1 MTISQSISTLPSA
14 PDRDGDTPA
23 EFSDKVDALLLQL
36 IDLVEEENAWAGQA
50 NTLANDVNAD
60 AGDAK
65 TYRDEAQSSQNAT
78 LYDNGV
84 TYNYD
89 VGVRPDTVIG
99 SNGHAYRCLVNGT
112 IGDNPVGSG
121 TGHWAQITV
130 GSTEIFEDQVTENEY
145 RMFAFSLMF

>member
-65 TYRDEAQSSQNAT
+65 TYRDEAQASQNAT
-78 LYDNGV
+78 EYSGAT
-84 TYNYD
+84 TYNI
-89 VGVRPDTVIG
+89 PNTVIG
-99 SNGHAYRCLVNGT
+99 SNGHAYRCIIDSTV
-112 IGDNPVGSG
+112 GDDPVGSG